1 MISGHSSEVVPVIY
15 REWFRLFIE
24 SGSGHSSKV
33 AGCYRILTVILRK
46 LLYSPYEVR
55 ETSWP
60 VSWILKQLLNKQNDY
75 GKCSFGCDKGSQK
88 YQKYKAEQI
97 TDDELQTVLEAGT
110 YAPTGKN
117 LQSPFIVAVQSPEL
131 VGRLVRMNAEIM
143 GKEGNP
149 YYGAP
154 TIVLVFVPLPEINKN
169 AVQDGSLVLGTMMLA
184 AHSIGLASCWINRE
198 REMFSTP
205 AGQSLMRE
213 LGVPEGYMGIG
224 ALSLGYSSIPLPK
237 PLPRKEN
244 YYKVVK

>member
-1 MISGHSSEVVPVIY
+1 MISCHSSKVVPVIHRKWFRSFIGSGSGHSSEV
-15 REWFRLFIE
+15 
-24 SGSGHSSKV
+24 
-33 AGCYRILTVILRK
+33 AGCYGILTDILRK

-55 ETSWP
+55 ETPWP
-60 VSWILKQLLNKQNDY
+60 VSWISRQLLNKMIMENAVLDAI
-75 GKCSFGCDKGSQK
+75 KGRRSIR
-88 YQKYKAEQI
+88 KYKAEQI